1 MGHSAEQ
8 RASRTRTKPACAC
21 MRARI
26 IPPCR
31 GGHDDKKSS
40 GNVSAAAVPSLG
52 LGSFSCYPDR
62 ASQQHDI
69 RYGLHCQAF
78 FPGCLQHSPPSPAC
92 LPCTTSVKRALHPPG
107 RGA

>member
-1 MGHSAEQ
+1 MLSDAHKAHMQ
-8 RASRTRTKPACAC
+8 RMWALIISPSRGVC
-21 MRARI
+21 
-26 IPPCR
+26 
-31 GGHDDKKSS
+31 DNKKSS

-52 LGSFSCYPDR
+52 LGSFSRYPDQ

-92 LPCTTSVKRALHPPG
+92 LPRTTSVKRALHPPG